1 MCFKEEI
8 RPPSKYCDSSSTEWP
23 CFPGKSYHGRGP
35 IQLSWNFNYGPAGK
49 ALGFDCLREPGVVAG
64 DPDVARPRQP
74 FREAPRRRA
83 SGLTAAPPLAI
94 NL

>member
-35 IQLSWNFNYGPAGK
+35 IQLSWCVRFS
-49 ALGFDCLREPGVVAG
+49 L
-64 DPDVARPRQP
+64 
-74 FREAPRRRA
+74 EAP
-83 SGLTAAPPLAI
+83 I
-94 NL
+94 